1 MALDPGHLVERVAE
15 RLRGV
20 GGLTSPPPARRPAPA
35 SPLDDA
41 DPTRRAGNSAPGV
54 DPAPAAPPQA
64 GGGNADRP
72 EDGQPDTAGAGIEPG
87 QDARAEGETL
97 DAASPENSAPATDT
111 PTADADGDAAD
122 GKSGHPGL
130 TPETMLARVVAGV
143 PAGMARAAS
152 ELTQTGQSEALAP
165 LPPLELEA
173 LERAGLVVGRKLRT
187 RISEEFRVT
196 VGTIMRSLKTSYA
209 PGRGAGNLLMVTSS
223 RPGEGK
229 SFTALN
235 LAGSIAQHTQREV
248 LLVDMDAKQHSLS
261 DQLGLGDRPGLIDL
275 AASTTMRIE
284 ETVVRTAIRNLSFLP
299 VGTRRGEG
307 SDIGEGTVARPMTAL
322 IERMGRRFPNHLVIL
337 DAPPCLSTSDPS
349 TIASYVGQTV
359 LVIEA
364 EKTQK
369 SEVLASLDLI
379 KACQMVTLMLNK
391 IRVTTS
397 YTFGAYHYFGTYT

>member
-1 MALDPGHLVERVAE
+1 MALEPGHLVERVAE

-20 GGLTSPPPARRPAPA
+20 GGLTAPPPPARNPK
-35 SPLDDA
+35 PLSE
-41 DPTRRAGNSAPGV
+41 TGAGTGAGPGAETGAEAV
-54 DPAPAAPPQA
+54 IAAATPGAAPP
-64 GGGNADRP
+64 G
-72 EDGQPDTAGAGIEPG
+72 
-87 QDARAEGETL
+87 DAPPAVAPPA
-97 DAASPENSAPATDT
+97 DAAPA
-111 PTADADGDAAD
+111 GDAAVASAAED
-122 GKSGHPGL
+122 ATLPPAAGEPAAKPAAGEPPAGEPGSGEPPRPGVSG
-130 TPETMLARVVAGV
+130 ETMLARVVADV
-143 PAGMARAAS
+143 PAGMARAAA
-152 ELTQTGQSEALAP
+152 ELANPRGAAEALAP
-165 LPPLELEA
+165 TPPLELEA

-196 VGTIMRSLKTSYA
+196 VGTIMRSLKTTYA

-261 DQLGLGDRPGLIDL
+261 DQLGIGDRNGLIDL
-275 AASTTMRIE
+275 AADATMRIE
-284 ETVVRTAIRNLSFLP
+284 DTVVRTAIPNLSFLP

-307 SDIGEGTVARPMTAL
+307 SDIGEGTVARPMTSL

-349 TIASYVGQTV
+349 TIASFVGQVV

-364 EKTQK
+364 ERTQK

-379 KACQMVTLMLNK
+379 KACQNVTLMLNK

-397 YTFGAYHYFGTYT
+397 YTFGAYHYFGTYS

>member
-1 MALDPGHLVERVAE
+1 MPDMALEPGHLVERVAE

-20 GGLTSPPPARRPAPA
+20 GGLTAPRPAERRPEEMAPTEERLA
-35 SPLDDA
+35 KDRAADA
-41 DPTRRAGNSAPGV
+41 RPAAAEDA
-54 DPAPAAPPQA
+54 APAAA
-64 GGGNADRP
+64 GPSAAVAD
-72 EDGQPDTAGAGIEPG
+72 
-87 QDARAEGETL
+87 
-97 DAASPENSAPATDT
+97 
-111 PTADADGDAAD
+111 
-122 GKSGHPGL
+122 
-130 TPETMLARVVAGV
+130 TMLARVLADA
-143 PAGMARAAS
+143 PAGLTRAATGLAQPR
-152 ELTQTGQSEALAP
+152 LTEALAP

-196 VGTIMRSLKTSYA
+196 VGTVMRSLKTSYA

-235 LAGSIAQHTQREV
+235 LSGSIAQHTQREV

-275 AASTTMRIE
+275 AADAAMRIE
-284 ETVVRTAIRNLSFLP
+284 DTVLRTAIPNLSFMP
-299 VGTRRGEG
+299 VGRRRGEG
-307 SDIGEGTVARPMTAL
+307 SDVGEGTVARPMTSL

-349 TIASYVGQTV
+349 TIAPFVGQIV

-369 SEVLASLDLI
+369 SEVMASLDLI
-379 KACQMVTLMLNK
+379 KACQTVSLMLNK

-397 YTFGAYHYFGTYT
+397 YTFGAYHYFGTYS

>member
-1 MALDPGHLVERVAE
+1 MPDMTLEPGHLVERVAE

-20 GGLTSPPPARRPAPA
+20 GGLTTPQ
-35 SPLDDA
+35 
-41 DPTRRAGNSAPGV
+41 PTRRPQDGAPTEERLAK
-54 DPAPAAPPQA
+54 DRAADARPAA
-64 GGGNADRP
+64 
-72 EDGQPDTAGAGIEPG
+72 
-87 QDARAEGETL
+87 AEAAATPSATGEHS
-97 DAASPENSAPATDT
+97 DAAA
-111 PTADADGDAAD
+111 
-122 GKSGHPGL
+122 
-130 TPETMLARVVAGV
+130 ETMLARVVADA
-143 PAGMARAAS
+143 PAGLTRAAS
-152 ELTQTGQSEALAP
+152 ELAQPRLTEALAA

-196 VGTIMRSLKTSYA
+196 VGTVMRSLKTSYA

-235 LAGSIAQHTQREV
+235 LSGSIAQHTQRQV

-261 DQLGLGDRPGLIDL
+261 DQLGLGERPGLIDL
-275 AASTTMRIE
+275 AANAAMRIE
-284 ETVVRTAIRNLSFLP
+284 DTVLRTAIPNLSFMP
-299 VGTRRGEG
+299 VGTRRGEAG
-307 SDIGEGTVARPMTAL
+307 DVGEGTVARPMTAL

-349 TIASYVGQTV
+349 TLAPFVGQIV

-369 SEVLASLDLI
+369 SEVMASLDLI
-379 KACQMVTLMLNK
+379 KACQTVTLMLNK

-397 YTFGAYHYFGTYT
+397 YTFGAYHYFGTYS

>member
-1 MALDPGHLVERVAE
+1 MTTEPGHLVERVAE

-20 GGLTSPPPARRPAPA
+20 GGLTTPPPTALRP
-35 SPLDDA
+35 DD
-41 DPTRRAGNSAPGV
+41 SAPTEERL
-54 DPAPAAPPQA
+54 ARHRAA
-64 GGGNADRP
+64 
-72 EDGQPDTAGAGIEPG
+72 
-87 QDARAEGETL
+87 DARPTAEPHG
-97 DAASPENSAPATDT
+97 DVAASAVSGGHSEAVAASAAR
-111 PTADADGDAAD
+111 DA
-122 GKSGHPGL
+122 
-130 TPETMLARVVAGV
+130 ETMLARVVADA
-143 PAGMARAAS
+143 PAGLVRAAT
-152 ELTQTGQSEALAP
+152 ELAQTRLTGALAP

-235 LAGSIAQHTQREV
+235 LSGSIAQHTQREV
-248 LLVDMDAKQHSLS
+248 LLVDMDAKLHSLS
-261 DQLGLGDRPGLIDL
+261 DQLGLGERPGLIDL
-275 AASTTMRIE
+275 AANAAMRIE
-284 ETVVRTAIRNLSFLP
+284 DTVLRTAIPNLSFMP

-307 SDIGEGTVARPMTAL
+307 SDVGEGTVARPMTSL

-349 TIASYVGQTV
+349 TIAPYVGQIV

-369 SEVLASLDLI
+369 SEVMASLDLI
-379 KACQMVTLMLNK
+379 KACQTVTLMLNK

-397 YTFGAYHYFGTYT
+397 YTFGAYHYFGTYS